1 MTSGG
6 PDQPAEAQR
15 AAGTNQ
21 PPVQRPVASQ
31 LLTSAVDDAT
41 RERLVYTV
49 GGRQSVLVELSL
61 SAGAPTADLRD
72 QFRDVFHGAFA
83 PGPEQPPDPMPI
95 SANYMR
101 CLLTPDEVTKLAD
114 QDTARPTATPP
125 LSRTIYRIWPDYVV
139 RAHIDRSATTIKADA
154 ATRTYGTAGTGVVW
168 AVIDSGID
176 KDHPHFAGGTLTDDS
191 VAHLHRSPPGPAPA
205 GGTVPD
211 DPSTALTDP
220 VGHGTHVA
228 GIIAGAAPAD
238 QAAILIAANQPS
250 SGDLPSWVKRT

>member
-1 MTSGG
+1 MTSPGS
-6 PDQPAEAQR
+6 DQPAEAAQP

-21 PPVQRPVASQ
+21 PPVQRPVVSP

-41 RERLVYTV
+41 REKLVYTIDD
-49 GGRQSVLVELSL
+49 RQAVLVELSL
-61 SAGAPTADLRD
+61 STGAPTADIRD
-72 QFRDVFHGAFA
+72 QFRDVFHAAFA
-83 PGPEQPPDPMPI
+83 QDPQQPPDPIPI

-154 ATRTYGTAGTGVVW
+154 ATRTYGTAGIGVVW

-176 KDHPHFAGGTLTDDS
+176 KDHPHFAGG
-191 VAHLHRSPPGPAPA
+191 
-205 GGTVPD
+205 
-211 DPSTALTDP
+211 DPY
-220 VGHGTHVA
+220 
-228 GIIAGAAPAD
+228 
-238 QAAILIAANQPS
+238 
-250 SGDLPSWVKRT
+250 R